1 MKVLV
6 TGALGLLGQRLIEMT
21 PSPIEVLGVDLADH
35 QDLFPRDAYQSCDLA
50 DRPLVRELVESFKP
64 DWILNCAAYTNV
76 DGAEEQRKVCW
87 RANVEVVENLVYAAR
102 KVDARI
108 VQVSTDYIF
117 DGKHGPYDENEIPN
131 PLGYYG
137 RSKLAAEN
145 VLKSSPVDFAV
156 ARTMVLY
163 GVSRNQRPDFVG
175 WLVGQLGGG
184 KPVRIVTD
192 QIGNTTLNDDL
203 AAGMWT
209 IVDKGFQGVVNV
221 AGREIAGRY
230 DFALKIAEL
239 FDLDASL
246 ISPIETHE
254 LNQKA
259 PRPLNSGLIV
269 EKATQLLDMK
279 LSNMEE
285 GIRKYQARLHA

>member
-6 TGALGLLGQRLIEMT
+6 TGALGLLGQRLIEKT

-35 QDLFPRDAYQSCDLA
+35 QDLFPQQAYRPCDLA
-50 DRPLVRELVESFKP
+50 DRTAIRELVESFKP
-64 DWILNCAAYTNV
+64 DWILNCVAYTNV
-76 DGAEEQRKVCW
+76 DGAEEQREACW
-87 RANVEVVENLVYAAR
+87 RANVEVVENLVYAAH

-108 VQVSTDYIF
+108 LQVSTDYIF
-117 DGKHGPYDENEIPN
+117 DGKDGPYDENEIPN

-145 VLKSSPVDFAV
+145 VLKASLVDFAI

-163 GVSRNQRPDFVG
+163 GISRNKRPDFVG
-175 WLVGQLGGG
+175 WLVGEIGAGR
-184 KPVRIVTD
+184 PVRNVTD

-209 IVDKGFQGVVNV
+209 IVDNGFQGIINV
-221 AGREIAGRY
+221 AGREIASRY

-269 EKATQLLDMK
+269 EKATQLLDMQ
-279 LSNMEE
+279 LSNMEQ
-285 GIRKYQARLHA
+285 GIRKYQARLNA